1 MKDTQIIRHFV
12 SDNVDEVLALV
23 KDLGLSLQGVTSCQT
38 GMQTINPQNSQCNG

>member
-23 KDLGLSLQGVTSCQT
+23 KDLGLSLQGVTSSQT